1 MTIMVVF
8 LLLTYLAAS
17 IPFGLAITSLYGGD
31 TDIRSA
37 GSGNIGATNVARIY
51 GWQLAIPVLLLD
63 MSKGALPVLIGTW
76 MWPDGGTLWLL
87 LLAAAPFLGHC
98 FSIFLEFRGGKG
110 VATGAGVLLTLAPL
124 PMLGAV
130 LVWAVLLAFFG
141 RSSMASLI
149 SALILL
155 ICSALLELE
164 ALPAVLLLCAGIAYT
179 HAANIQRL
187 LRGEEKQIIRPVRWG
202 RPKVAKASGADV
214 LNESVSG
221 QGTAPALWKE
231 DVSDPLSDTDTETPK
246 IFVTEASSD

>member
-31 TDIRSA
+31 TDIRAA

-51 GWQLAIPVLLLD
+51 GWRLAIPVLVLD
-63 MSKGALPVLIGTW
+63 MAKGAIPVLIGTW
-76 MWPDGGTLWLL
+76 MWPDSGTLWLL
-87 LLAAAPFLGHC
+87 LLAAAPFMGHC

-124 PMLGAV
+124 PLLGAV
-130 LVWAVLLAFFG
+130 VVWAGLLAFFG

-155 ICSALLELE
+155 IFSAWLELD

-179 HAANIQRL
+179 HATNIQRL
-187 LRGEEKQIIRPVRWG
+187 VRGEEKQIVRPVRWG
-202 RPKVAKASGADV
+202 RPVESRAKGADV
-214 LNESVSG
+214 LNESISG
-221 QGTAPALWKE
+221 RGPGQALWKE
-231 DVSDPLSDTDTETPK
+231 DVSDPLSDSDTQTPQ
-246 IFVTEASSD
+246 IFVTEVNSD

>member
-1 MTIMVVF
+1 MTLMVVF

-17 IPFGLAITSLYGGD
+17 VPFGLAITSLYGGD

-37 GSGNIGATNVARIY
+37 GSGNIGATNVARLY
-51 GWQLAIPVLLLD
+51 GWRLAIPVLLLD
-63 MSKGALPVLIGTW
+63 ISKGAIPVLLGTW
-76 MWPDGGTLWLL
+76 IWPESGTLWLL
-87 LLAAAPFLGHC
+87 MLAAAPFTGHC

-110 VATGAGVLLTLAPL
+110 VATAAGVLLTLAPL
-124 PMLGAV
+124 PMLGAIV
-130 LVWAVLLAFFG
+130 VWAGLLAFFG

-155 ICSALLELE
+155 ICSALLELD

-179 HAANIQRL
+179 HTTNIQRL

-202 RPKVAKASGADV
+202 RPKNQESTGADI

-221 QGTAPALWKE
+221 QGSAPALWKE
-231 DVSDPLSDTDTETPK
+231 EVSDPLSDTDSPQ
-246 IFVTEASSD
+246 IFVTEVTPD

>member
-1 MTIMVVF
+1 MTLMVTF

-17 IPFGLAITSLYGGD
+17 IPFGLAISSLYGGD
-31 TDIRSA
+31 TDIRA
-37 GSGNIGATNVARIY
+37 EGSGNIGATNVARIY
-51 GWQLAIPVLLLD
+51 GWRLAIPVLVLD
-63 MSKGALPVLIGTW
+63 MMKGAVPVLIGTW
-76 MWPDGGTLWLL
+76 MWPDSGTLWLL

-130 LVWAVLLAFFG
+130 VVWASLLAFFG

-149 SALILL
+149 SALMLL

-179 HAANIQRL
+179 HTANIRRL
-187 LRGEEKQIIRPVRWG
+187 VRGEEKQIIRPVRWG
-202 RPKVAKASGADV
+202 RPKETAVEGADV
-214 LNESVSG
+214 LNESISG
-221 QGTAPALWKE
+221 SGPGPALWKE
-231 DVSDPLSDTDTETPK
+231 DVNDPLSDADTETPQL
-246 IFVTEASSD
+246 FVTEVNQD